1 MTLNNAVYLYGT
13 GDATPHFV
21 RTNCFEPKIA
31 SRLRN
36 VQTMSLKIFNKLP
49 SQTIL
54 QNPQNV
60 FLLSY
65 CIYE

>member
-1 MTLNNAVYLYGT
+1 MEQVMPLPILSE
-13 GDATPHFV
+13 PIK
-21 RTNCFEPKIA
+21 NCFEPKIA

-36 VQTMSLKIFNKLP
+36 VQTLSLKIFDKLP

-60 FLLSY
+60 FY
-65 CIYE
+65 CHIVSTNKLIN